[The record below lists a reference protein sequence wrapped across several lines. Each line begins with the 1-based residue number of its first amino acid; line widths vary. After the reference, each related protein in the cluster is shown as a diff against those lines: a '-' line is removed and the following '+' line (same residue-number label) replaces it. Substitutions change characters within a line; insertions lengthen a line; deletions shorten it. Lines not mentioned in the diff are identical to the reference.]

1 MGEFVTLEV
10 SDDGVGEITL
20 SRPPVN
26 ALSGPVA
33 RELTGIVDE
42 VRDDERVRAVVVW
55 GGATVFAAGA
65 DIKEMGELNS
75 VQMQRH
81 IAAFQ
86 DALTRLEQLPV
97 VSIAAITG
105 YALGGGCELALA
117 CDLRVCAADAQLGQ
131 PEILLGVIPGAGGT
145 QRLPRLIG
153 AGRAKELIYSGRF
166 VAAEE
171 ALRIG
176 LVTEVVPRE
185 EVHARATEIA
195 RGYASGPTV
204 ALAAAKFAVQN
215 GLEADLTSGLHIERQ
230 AFAALFATEDQRIGM
245 KSFVDHGPGKAKFVG
260 R

>member
-1 MGEFVTLEV
+1 MGEFVTMEV
-10 SDDGVGEITL
+10 SDDGVAEIAL

-33 RELTGIVDE
+33 RELAAVVE
-42 VRDDERVRAVVVW
+42 LVRDDDRARAVVVW
-55 GGATVFAAGA
+55 GGDKVFAAGA
-65 DIKEMGELNS
+65 DIKEMDELDS

-86 DALTRLEQLPV
+86 DALTRLEQLPLI
-97 VSIAAITG
+97 SIAAITG

-117 CDLRVCAADAQLGQ
+117 CDLRVCARDAQLGQ

-145 QRLPRLIG
+145 QRLPRLVG

-166 VAAEE
+166 VGAEE

-176 LVTEVVPRE
+176 LVSEVVPPT
-185 EVHARATEIA
+185 EVHARAREIA

-230 AFAALFATEDQRIGM
+230 AFAALFATEDQKIGM
-245 KSFVDHGPGKAKFVG
+245 RSFIEHGPGKAEFVG

>member
-55 GGATVFAAGA
+55 GGDKVFAAGA
-65 DIKEMGELNS
+65 DIKEMGELDS

-86 DALTRLEQLPV
+86 DALTRLEQLPLI
-97 VSIAAITG
+97 SIAAITG

-145 QRLPRLIG
+145 QRLPRLVG
-153 AGRAKELIYSGRF
+153 AGRAKEVIYSGRF

-176 LVTEVVPRE
+176 LVTEVVPPE

-195 RGYASGPTV
+195 RGFASGPTV

-245 KSFVDHGPGKAKFVG
+245 RSFLEHGPGKAKFVG

>member
-33 RELTGIVDE
+33 RELTGVVDE

-55 GGATVFAAGA
+55 GGEKVFAAGA
-65 DIKEMGELNS
+65 DIKEMGELDS

-86 DALTRLEQLPV
+86 DALTRLEQLPLI
-97 VSIAAITG
+97 SIAAITG

-166 VAAEE
+166 VGAEE

-195 RGYASGPTV
+195 RAYASGPTV

-245 KSFVDHGPGKAKFVG
+245 RSFVEHGPGKARFVG

>member
-86 DALTRLEQLPV
+86 DALTRLEQLPLI
-97 VSIAAITG
+97 SIAAITG

-153 AGRAKELIYSGRF
+153 AG
-166 VAAEE
+166 
-171 ALRIG
+171 
-176 LVTEVVPRE
+176 
-185 EVHARATEIA
+185 
-195 RGYASGPTV
+195 
-204 ALAAAKFAVQN
+204 
-215 GLEADLTSGLHIERQ
+215 
-230 AFAALFATEDQRIGM
+230 QR
-245 KSFVDHGPGKAKFVG
+245 
-260 R
+260 

>member
-1 MGEFVTLEV
+1 LEV
-10 SDDGVGEITL
+10 SDDGVGEIVL

-33 RELTGIVDE
+33 RELAGVVDR
-42 VRDDERVRAVVVW
+42 VRDEDHVRAVIVW
-55 GGATVFAAGA
+55 GGDKVFAAGA
-65 DIKEMGELNS
+65 DIKEMGELDS

-81 IAAFQ
+81 IASFQ
-86 DALTRLEQLPV
+86 DALTRLEQLPLI
-97 VSIAAITG
+97 SIAAITG

-117 CDLRVCAADAQLGQ
+117 CDLRVCASDAQLGQ

-145 QRLPRLIG
+145 QRLPRLVG
-153 AGRAKELIYSGRF
+153 AGRAKDLIYSGRF
-166 VAAEE
+166 VGAEE
-171 ALRIG
+171 GLRIG
-176 LVTEVVPRE
+176 LVSEVVPPG
-185 EVHARATEIA
+185 EVHARAMELA

-230 AFAALFATEDQRIGM
+230 AFAALFATEDQKIGM
-245 KSFVDHGPGKAKFVG
+245 KSFIEHGPGRAEFVG

>member
-55 GGATVFAAGA
+55 GGDKVFAAGA
-65 DIKEMGELNS
+65 DIKEMGELDS

-86 DALTRLEQLPV
+86 DALTRLEQLPLI
-97 VSIAAITG
+97 SIAAITG

-145 QRLPRLIG
+145 QRLPRLVG
-153 AGRAKELIYSGRF
+153 AGRAKEVIYSGRF
-166 VAAEE
+166 VGAEE

-176 LVTEVVPRE
+176 LVTEVVPPE

-195 RGYASGPTV
+195 RGFASGPTV

-245 KSFVDHGPGKAKFVG
+245 RSFVEHGPGKAKFVG

>member
-10 SDDGVGEITL
+10 SDDGVGEIAL

-26 ALSGPVA
+26 ALSGPIA
-33 RELTGIVDE
+33 RELTGVVDE

-55 GGATVFAAGA
+55 GGDKVFAAGA
-65 DIKEMGELNS
+65 DIKEMGELDS

-86 DALTRLEQLPV
+86 DALTRLEQLPLI
-97 VSIAAITG
+97 SIAAITG

-166 VAAEE
+166 VGAEE

-185 EVHARATEIA
+185 EVHARATEVA
-195 RGYASGPTV
+195 RGFASGPTV

-245 KSFVDHGPGKAKFVG
+245 RSFVEHGPGKAKFVG

>member
-10 SDDGVGEITL
+10 SDNGVGEVIL

-33 RELTGIVDE
+33 RELTGVVDE

-55 GGATVFAAGA
+55 GGEKVFAAGA
-65 DIKEMGELNS
+65 DIKEMGELDS

-86 DALTRLEQLPV
+86 DALTRLEQLPLI
-97 VSIAAITG
+97 SIAAITG

-131 PEILLGVIPGAGGT
+131 PEIQLGVIPGAGGT

-166 VAAEE
+166 VGAEE
-171 ALRIG
+171 AQRIG

-245 KSFVDHGPGKAKFVG
+245 RSFVEHGPGKARFVG

>member
-33 RELTGIVDE
+33 RELAGVVDE

-55 GGATVFAAGA
+55 GGEKVFAAGA
-65 DIKEMGELNS
+65 DIKEMGELDS

-86 DALTRLEQLPV
+86 DALTRLEQLPLI
-97 VSIAAITG
+97 SIAAITG

-166 VAAEE
+166 VGAEE

-195 RGYASGPTV
+195 RAYASGPTV

-245 KSFVDHGPGKAKFVG
+245 RSFVEHGPGKARFVG

>member
-42 VRDDERVRAVVVW
+42 VRDDDRVRAVVVW

-86 DALTRLEQLPV
+86 DALTRLEQLPLI
-97 VSIAAITG
+97 SIAAITG

-166 VAAEE
+166 VAADE

-245 KSFVDHGPGKAKFVG
+245 KSFVDRGPGKAKFVG

>member
-166 VAAEE
+166 VAADE